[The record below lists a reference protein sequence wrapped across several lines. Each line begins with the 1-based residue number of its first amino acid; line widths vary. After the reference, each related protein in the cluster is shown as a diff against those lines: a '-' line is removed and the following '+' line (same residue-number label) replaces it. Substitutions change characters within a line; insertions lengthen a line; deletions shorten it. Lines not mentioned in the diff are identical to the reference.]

1 LAVAVEFDPANLA
14 EVLPP
19 GGITFVQGCSGQSA
33 LLSDAV
39 KRAGDALGAMTFI
52 GIFVPGLNRATW
64 LANPACRAR
73 SFFMTPELKQA
84 RDAVEFLP
92 LCYADILA
100 HLRDT
105 PIDAALFMVAPPDA
119 NGLCSFGPVVDFLAE
134 LWPRIPN
141 RIAHINPQMPI
152 THGHPGIPFS
162 EITTFVGA
170 DMPLLGTPRSPADPV
185 SQMIG
190 ENIAPLV
197 EDGATLQTGLG
208 KIPDAVLLA
217 LADRRELRIHSGL
230 IGDAVLDL
238 IEAGALAD
246 GPSVTS
252 GVAIGSPALYAA
264 IESPKFVFRPVSY
277 THDAQ
282 VIAGIK
288 GFVAI
293 NSAMEVD
300 LFGQAFAELGPDGL
314 MSGPGG
320 ATDFARGARIGGGLR
335 VVALPS
341 DAASGSVSRIVG
353 PGEGT
358 GPVSLGR
365 MDVDVVVTEHGTADL
380 RGLGHEARARALIAI
395 AAPPHRSMLEDRWR
409 AYARRF

>member
-1 LAVAVEFDPANLA
+1 VAVEFDPANLA
-14 EVLPP
+14 QVLSP
-19 GGITFVQGCSGQSA
+19 GGITFVQGCSGQSE

-39 KRAGDALGAMTFI
+39 KRAGNALGAMTFI

-100 HLRDT
+100 HLRRA

-134 LWPRIPN
+134 LWPRIPD
-141 RIAHINPQMPI
+141 RIAHINPQMPS

-162 EITTFVGA
+162 KITTFVEA
-170 DMPLLGTPRSPADPV
+170 DMPLLGAPRSPADPV
-185 SQMIG
+185 SQTIG
-190 ENIAPLV
+190 ENIALLI
-197 EDGATLQTGLG
+197 EDGATVQTGLG

-217 LADRRELRIHSGL
+217 LTDRRGLRIHSGL
-230 IGDAVLDL
+230 IGNAVLDL
-238 IEAGALAD
+238 IDAGALAD

-288 GFVAI
+288 DFVAI
-293 NSAMEVD
+293 NSAIEVD
-300 LFGQAFAELGPDGL
+300 LFGQAYAELGPGGL

-341 DAASGSVSRIVG
+341 DAASASVSRIVG
-353 PGEGT
+353 PGEGA

-365 MDVDVVVTEHGTADL
+365 MDVDVVVTEHGAADL
-380 RGLGHEARARALIAI
+380 RGLGYEARARALIAI
-395 AAPPHRSMLEDRWR
+395 AAEPHRSMLEDRWR